1 MRISTRTPHRAV
13 VVAAVVALGAGLL
26 GGCAE
31 DSEGPSGGSGDSG
44 TDTRGRTTI
53 EIGTFGVFGYKQ
65 AGLYDEYMKLHPE
78 ILIKEDVTE
87 RVDTYYPELLTHLA
101 ANSGLQDI
109 QAIEVGNINEIATTQ
124 ADKFEDLSK
133 APGIDK
139 SNWLDWKW
147 AQGTAKDGRT
157 VALGTDIGPMGM
169 CYRKDLFEK
178 AGLPTDREAVGKLWA
193 GDWQKYVDAGKR
205 YKAKGP
211 KGTTFTDSAAGLF
224 AAVNN
229 GYAER
234 FYDADGKLIYKDS
247 PAVKTAW
254 DLAMQAAT
262 GGLTGKLKQFDKAW
276 DQAYA
281 NGAFATVSCPPW
293 MLGYIKEKAG
303 AAGEDKWDV
312 AAAPKPANWGGS
324 FIGVPKA
331 GKNKA
336 EAIKLAAWLTA
347 PEQQAKLFDKQASF
361 PSTPPAY
368 ELDVVS
374 GARNPYFGDAPTG
387 QLFAEAAKGI
397 PTLVLGPKD
406 QQIGTAFGDVGILQV
421 EQQGKSPEQG
431 WEAALK
437 EIDNAVDGG

>member
-1 MRISTRTPHRAV
+1 MRTSIRRPQRAV
-13 VVAAVVALGAGLL
+13 VAVAVVALGAGLL

-31 DSEGPSGGSGDSG
+31 DGDETGGGSPGG
-44 TDTRGRTTI
+44 TKDTKGRTTI
-53 EIGTFGVFGYKQ
+53 RIGTFGVFGYKQ
-65 AGLYDEYMKLHPE
+65 AGLYDEYMKLNPK
-78 ILIKEDVTE
+78 IAIQEDVTE

-109 QAIEVGNINEIATTQ
+109 QAIEVGNINEIATKQ

-133 APGIDK
+133 AAGVDK
-139 SNWLDWKW
+139 SKWLDWKW
-147 AQGTAKDGRT
+147 SQATTKDGRT

-169 CYRKDLFEK
+169 CYRKDLFKK

-193 GDWQKYVDAGKR
+193 GDWQKYVDAGKD
-205 YKAKGP
+205 YKANGP
-211 KGTTFTDSAAGLF
+211 SGTTFTDSAAGLF

-234 FYDADGKLIYKDS
+234 FYNARGELIYKDS

-254 DLAMQAAT
+254 DLAMQAAE

-281 NGAFATVSCPPW
+281 NGTFATVSCPPW

-324 FIGVPKA
+324 FIGVPKG
-331 GKNKA
+331 GKNAA
-336 EAIKLAAWLTA
+336 EAVKLAAWLTA

-368 ELDVVS
+368 DMRAVS
-374 GARNPYFGDAPTG
+374 GAKNPYFGDAPTG
-387 QLFAEAAKGI
+387 KLFAEAARGI

-421 EQQGKSPEQG
+421 EQQGKSPGEG
-431 WEAALK
+431 WKAALK
-437 EIDNAVDGG
+437 EIDNAVDG